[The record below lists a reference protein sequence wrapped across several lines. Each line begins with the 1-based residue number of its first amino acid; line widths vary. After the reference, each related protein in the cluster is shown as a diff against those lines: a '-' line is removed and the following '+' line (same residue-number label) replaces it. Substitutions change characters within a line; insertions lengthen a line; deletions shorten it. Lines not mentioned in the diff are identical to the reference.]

1 MPAPYFA
8 VTITP
13 SLEVFDCRQTT
24 GFLVVAGLVRQNK
37 VMAEV
42 HGVTRPGD
50 EVVHIQLLGKRMQA
64 IEAIASLILD

>member
-24 GFLVVAGLVRQNK
+24 GFLVVAGLVSQNK
-37 VMAEV
+37 IMAEV

-50 EVVHIQLLGKRMQA
+50 EVVHIQLLRKGTQE
-64 IEAIASLILD
+64 IEAIAFLVF